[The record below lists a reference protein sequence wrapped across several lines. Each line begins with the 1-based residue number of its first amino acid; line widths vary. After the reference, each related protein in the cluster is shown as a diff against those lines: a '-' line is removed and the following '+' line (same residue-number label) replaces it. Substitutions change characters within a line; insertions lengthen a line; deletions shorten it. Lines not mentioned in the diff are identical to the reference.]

1 MKPEKEIR
9 EEIVKKIIRYEGT
22 IVKKAVAKPYTPGD
36 LAIPSSPI
44 PEEEVELK
52 EELFRLSRG
61 AIKTAG
67 RLVGRNKENT
77 SLFSIQA
84 FIEETEEENL
94 VRYVTSKNTQRTLIR
109 LLELYQKES
118 KDKNGY
124 IEINN
129 LSSLARD
136 LDIEPREIKNHLL
149 YLSAFVY
156 PVIHCKEKKGNK
168 NKLEITTSIKKPLDI
183 EFVYIADKTTDLRL
197 ISNDMKVGT
206 RLGSYIKNAYISK
219 VRVKPNLSFIEE
231 IEGKGLGNI
240 LTSTSIIKY
249 TKDLSPMAFKLFML
263 TGGNKPYYKIG
274 FNKLVKNL
282 DLETA
287 IYGRKDKDGK
297 RVSAGQGKPYILEK
311 LKEAFKELKDKG
323 HIEKWS
329 WDNKKQMFSWKYTN
343 KVFKHKELCTLS
355 DKVYTYGDKEKNRN
369 NNKKAIKVKKR
380 GER

>member
-9 EEIVKKIIRYEGT
+9 EEIIKKVANIDVKADIQHIKAKLGS
-22 IVKKAVAKPYTPGD
+22 IVV
-36 LAIPSSPI
+36 PSSPI

-369 NNKKAIKVKKR
+369 NNKEAIKVKKR